1 MNFLAGIVAWFF
13 GLFPTY
19 EEPSLD
25 ELDDS
30 QPLNPSYAQGIR
42 AGVKAMESDVQ
53 RKSN

>member
-1 MNFLAGIVAWFF
+1 MNFLAGILAWFF

-19 EEPSLD
+19 EEPSWD
-25 ELDDS
+25 ELDVS
-30 QPLNPSYAQGIR
+30 KPLNPEYTQGIR